1 MKTVY
6 KLVAMV
12 TVVLSLT
19 GCYETVPP
27 GNVGKVKGAAG
38 FQPEVYPPSRIWL
51 DNVLTMVPEE
61 LFLVETTTKKYAQ
74 PVTVLLQDKLT
85 LSADVVFRGR
95 ITGSDKVLN
104 GIFNDIKM
112 DDNIVTVDEVYEI
125 YGKMLVMNTAREI
138 ISKYNVDEVNKNYAR
153 ITVELYNAIKPKLEG
168 LPIEISD
175 ITLGNIQY
183 PDIVT
188 KAIEQA
194 KEKQMA
200 IEKTE
205 AEVQIRLA
213 EAKGREQVAEAD
225 YRIKMLEAKR
235 VRDYNKMT
243 AEGITDALLELRK
256 LELKQIE
263 LEKWNGTLPSTLM
276 GGNVPIIMN
285 TTK

>member
-12 TVVLSLT
+12 ILALSLT
-19 GCYETVPP
+19 GCYKTVPP

-74 PVTVLLQDKLT
+74 PDTVLLQDKLT

>member
-12 TVVLSLT
+12 ILALSLT
-19 GCYETVPP
+19 GCYKTVPP

-51 DNVLTMVPEE
+51 DNTLTMVPEE

-74 PVTVLLQDKLT
+74 PITVLLQDKLT
-85 LSADVVFRGR
+85 LSADIVFRGR